1 MILLLKQLLFRGM
14 WIIPEGELW
23 ETPRD
28 ALKVETRCPD
38 GDSGICAYYVFTLKP
53 LPDGLIRTIKRLLK
67 LAHYNVEDEEQILS
81 VANALI
87 TVYNSTCR
95 ELVTPAKLVYEMAK
109 KAGFE
114 IETRE
119 VEYDHGTQ
127 KTYYYIKGVGTV
139 IRLRRMSTWCQIAHK
154 RIKRSL
160 VERWIL

>member
-1 MILLLKQLLFRGM
+1 MILLLKQLIFRGA

-23 ETPRD
+23 ETPQE
-28 ALKVETRCPD
+28 ALKIETRRPD
-38 GDSGICAYYVFTLKP
+38 GDSGTCAYYVFTLKP
-53 LPDGLIRTIKRLLK
+53 LPNGLVKTIRNLLK
-67 LAHYNVEDEEQILS
+67 LAHYNVEDEEQILG
-81 VANALI
+81 VADALI
-87 TVYNSTCR
+87 TVYNSSCR

-119 VEYDHGTQ
+119 VEYDDGTR
-127 KTYYYIKGVGTV
+127 KTYYHVKGVGTV

-160 VERWIL
+160 VERWLL

>member
-1 MILLLKQLLFRGM
+1 MILLLKQLIFRGA

-23 ETPRD
+23 EAPRD
-28 ALKVETRCPD
+28 ALKVVTRCPD
-38 GDSGICAYYVFTLKP
+38 GDSGTCAYYVFTLKP